1 MAWKFVKTSKSTVR
15 PKLLKVI
22 FLAFW
27 GYQGAIIGKSKREKY
42 MIIVKTLNR
51 FQKFDEMY

>member
-42 MIIVKTLNR
+42 MIIVRTLCSL
-51 FQKFDEMY
+51 F